1 MTFSPKQ
8 RKVLTWWRPGS
19 PDQDRQAIICDGA
32 VRSGKTL
39 CTGLSFFCWAMRSFH
54 NRNFALCGRTIQS
67 VRRNMLSELI
77 PLLEGMGF
85 RCVEKVSKNVIQ
97 VRLGGRR
104 NTFYLFGGK
113 DESSAALIQGITLAG
128 ALLEGGPEGLNVQE
142 FSCGETGWDESGRL
156 LRRGVQAVCGCWVCA
171 WGETDGV
178 FLDFELRGGL
188 QA

>member
-1 MTFSPKQ
+1 MN
-8 RKVLTWWRPGS
+8 
-19 PDQDRQAIICDGA
+19 
-32 VRSGKTL
+32 
-39 CTGLSFFCWAMRSFH
+39 TGLEQIRQTMADY
-54 NRNFALCGRTIQS
+54 LCQQGVPAVTAWPAAPRQEWTEPVVVVS
-67 VRRNMLSELI
+67 VRGCRAGSASFQDYLGERYNPETGRWEERFGRRAELTLGLDLYV
-77 PLLEGMGF
+77 PL
-85 RCVEKVSKNVIQ
+85 
-97 VRLGGRR
+97 RLGGE
-104 NTFYLFGGK
+104 GMQ
-113 DESSAALIQGITLAG
+113 SALDALAG

>member
-1 MTFSPKQ
+1 MN
-8 RKVLTWWRPGS
+8 
-19 PDQDRQAIICDGA
+19 
-32 VRSGKTL
+32 
-39 CTGLSFFCWAMRSFH
+39 TGLEQIRQTMADY
-54 NRNFALCGRTIQS
+54 LCQQGVPAVTAWPAAPRQEWTEPVVVVS
-67 VRRNMLSELI
+67 VRGCRAGSASFQDYLGERYNPETGRWEERFGRRAELTLGLDLYV
-77 PLLEGMGF
+77 PL
-85 RCVEKVSKNVIQ
+85 
-97 VRLGGRR
+97 RLGG
-104 NTFYLFGGK
+104 GGMQ
-113 DESSAALIQGITLAG
+113 SALDALAG

>member
-1 MTFSPKQ
+1 MSVGLEQVREEMARYLREKGVRARTAWPPE
-8 RKVLTWWRPGS
+8 RPRELERPEVLVSLRGCRMGPGGF
-19 PDQDRQAIICDGA
+19 QDYLGERYNPETGRWEERFGRRAEL
-32 VRSGKTL
+32 TL
-39 CTGLSFFCWAMRSFH
+39 GLD
-54 NRNFALCGRTIQS
+54 LY
-67 VRRNMLSELI
+67 V
-77 PLLEGMGF
+77 PL
-85 RCVEKVSKNVIQ
+85 
-97 VRLGGRR
+97 RLGGE
-104 NTFYLFGGK
+104 GMQ
-113 DESSAALIQGITLAG
+113 SALDALAG

>member
-1 MTFSPKQ
+1 MS
-8 RKVLTWWRPGS
+8 V
-19 PDQDRQAIICDGA
+19 
-32 VRSGKTL
+32 
-39 CTGLSFFCWAMRSFH
+39 GL
-54 NRNFALCGRTIQS
+54 
-67 VRRNMLSELI
+67 E
-77 PLLEGMGF
+77 
-85 RCVEKVSKNVIQ
+85 Q
-97 VRLGGRR
+97 VREEMARYLREKGVRARTAWPPERPRELDRPEVLVSLRGCRMGPGGFQDYLGERYNPETGRWEERFGRR
-104 NTFYLFGGK
+104 AEL
-113 DESSAALIQGITLAG
+113 TLGLDLYVPLRLGG